1 MEGARRRRPA
11 LLRGEDALL
20 PAFLPPCGG
29 AEMARVACTQ
39 RWHQPIAIDMR
50 LKVGNTLFGLFTT
63 FDERFSAY
71 SPRSLLLRHTI
82 EEAHRR
88 PEISC
93 LDGMSAKDWTS
104 HWRMDGYEYYR
115 VVTAPRSLP
124 LLSDKA
130 EVVAR
135 AAACKLLPRVVLDS
149 LRRHR
154 VRARSDAPAAKPRR
168 QSVPAEGGDRGDGA
182 I

>member
-1 MEGARRRRPA
+1 MRYYRRFCRLAAERKWLEWHVLNVGA
-11 LLRGEDALL
+11 
-20 PAFLPPCGG
+20 
-29 AEMARVACTQ
+29 
-39 RWHQPIAIDMR
+39 QPIAIDMR

-130 EVVAR
+130 ELVAR

-154 VRARSDAPAAKPRR
+154 VRARSDAPAANPRR
-168 QSVPAEGGDRGDGA
+168 QSAESGDRGGA
-182 I
+182 T